1 MKALVLGCLLV
12 CAFILGGCG
21 SADLPTGSPIQVDS
35 GSNGQLVV
43 LARDQTLEVSLEA
56 NPSTG
61 YTWEVATIDESILRL
76 LGEPQFLPESSAVG
90 AGGTQTFRFEAAG
103 TGQTD
108 LRLVYRRP
116 WEQGVAPLQAF
127 SLNVVVR

>member
-1 MKALVLGCLLV
+1 MKALVRTFIWI
-12 CAFILGGCG
+12 CAVTLGGCG
-21 SADLPTGSPIQVDS
+21 SADLPTGSQIQVDS
-35 GSNGQLVV
+35 SNNGQLVE
-43 LARDQTLEVSLEA
+43 LRREQTLVVTLEA
-56 NPSTG
+56 NPTTG

-90 AGGTQTFRFEAAG
+90 AGGTQTFRFEAIG
-103 TGQTD
+103 TGQMD
-108 LRLVYRRP
+108 LQLVYRRP